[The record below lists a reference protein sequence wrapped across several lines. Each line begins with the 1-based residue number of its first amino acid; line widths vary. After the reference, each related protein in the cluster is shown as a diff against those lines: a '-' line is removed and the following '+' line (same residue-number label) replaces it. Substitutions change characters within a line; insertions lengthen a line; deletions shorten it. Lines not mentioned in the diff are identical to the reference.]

1 MAKVNIAKEIVDNHN
16 TEEVLSWME
25 NTLKN
30 IISIFNSNVS
40 NDPAYT
46 LGSVEQDLVL
56 VYGTL
61 QNLNEKR
68 NPKGPV
74 VAG

>member
-1 MAKVNIAKEIVDNHN
+1 MAKVDIAKEIVENHSE
-16 TEEVLSWME
+16 EEVLSWME
-25 NTLKN
+25 STLKN
-30 IISIFNSNVS
+30 IIHIFNSNVS
-40 NDPAYT
+40 DDPAYT

-68 NPKGPV
+68 NPKPPV